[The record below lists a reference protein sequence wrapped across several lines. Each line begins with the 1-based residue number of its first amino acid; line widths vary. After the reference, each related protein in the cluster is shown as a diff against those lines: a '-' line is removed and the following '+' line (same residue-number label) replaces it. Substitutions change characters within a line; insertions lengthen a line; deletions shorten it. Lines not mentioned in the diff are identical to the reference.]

1 MNAFTLWEALT
12 DVDDTQLLEADEKG
26 PVKKPRRQLRYG
38 LVAACLALVL
48 TKTLCAGAMAFHQD
62 TTMRYTVRY
71 RENRVTYLCK
81 ARAYL
86 VGWMPQYEPLW
97 VPEGYIL
104 NGTFSDEEREK
115 HMSYVNTHVPT
126 DYISITYT
134 QIVGEYKLDL
144 YTLPI
149 GSYERHEITVNGL
162 TGQLYLYTDM
172 RSGGV
177 LIWLDEENRILF
189 RMNFPDKDP
198 ANALKM
204 ANSIQL
210 KEE

>member
-1 MNAFTLWEALT
+1 MNAFTLLEALT
-12 DVDDTQLLEADEKG
+12 DVDDVQLLEAEEKG
-26 PVKKPRRQLRYG
+26 PVKKHWQQLWHG
-38 LVAACLALVL
+38 VIAACLVLVL
-48 TKTLCAGAMAFHQD
+48 TVTLCAGAMAFHQD

-81 ARAYL
+81 ARSYL
-86 VGWMPQYEPLW
+86 VGRMPQYEPLW
-97 VPEGYIL
+97 VPEGYVL

-177 LIWLDEENRILF
+177 LIWQDEENRILF

-198 ANALKM
+198 SDAIKM

>member
-26 PVKKPRRQLRYG
+26 PVKKPQRQLRYG
-38 LVAACLALVL
+38 LIAACLALVL
-48 TKTLCAGAMAFHQD
+48 TMTLCAGAMAFHQD

-86 VGWMPQYEPLW
+86 VGRMPQYEPLW
-97 VPEGYIL
+97 VPEGYVL

-134 QIVGEYKLDL
+134 RIVGEYKLDL
-144 YTLPI
+144 YTLPQ
-149 GSYERHEITVNGL
+149 GAELRYLCQGVPVSYCHFSRMRPSFSSTSRWPPITMSAFSCSSVV
-162 TGQLYLYTDM
+162 TSDSTQSFFM
-172 RSGGV
+172 RS
-177 LIWLDEENRILF
+177 
-189 RMNFPDKDP
+189 
-198 ANALKM
+198 
-204 ANSIQL
+204 S
-210 KEE
+210 

>member
-26 PVKKPRRQLRYG
+26 SVKKPRRQLGHG
-38 LVAACLALVL
+38 LIAACLALVL
-48 TKTLCAGAMAFHQD
+48 TMTLCAGAMAFHQD

-86 VGWMPQYEPLW
+86 VGRMPQYEPLFL
-97 VPEGYIL
+97 PEGYVL
-104 NGTFSDEEREK
+104 NVVFSFDERENC
-115 HMSYVNTHVPT
+115 MSYVNTHTKT

-134 QIVGEYKLDL
+134 RIVGEYKLDL
-144 YTLPI
+144 HTLPQ
-149 GSYERHEITVNGL
+149 GSYEHHEVMVNGL
-162 TGQLYLYTDM
+162 PGQLYLYTDM
-172 RSGGV
+172 RSGGE

-198 ANALKM
+198 TDALKI
-204 ANSIQL
+204 ANSIQP

>member
-12 DVDDTQLLEADEKG
+12 DVDDAQLLEADEKG
-26 PVKKPRRQLRYG
+26 PVKKPHQQFRHG
-38 LVAACLALVL
+38 LIAACLALVL
-48 TKTLCAGAMAFHQD
+48 TMTLCAGAMAFHQD

-86 VGWMPQYEPLW
+86 VGRMPQYEPLW
-97 VPEGYIL
+97 VPEGYVL

-115 HMSYVNTHVPT
+115 HMSYVNTHGTT

-134 QIVGEYKLDL
+134 RIVGEYKLDL
-144 YTLPI
+144 YTLPQ
-149 GSYERHEITVNGL
+149 GSYERHEITVNTL
-162 TGQLYLYTDM
+162 PGQLYLYTDM

-189 RMNFPDKDP
+189 QMNFPDKDP
-198 ANALKM
+198 SDAIKM
-204 ANSIQL
+204 ANSIQP

>member
-26 PVKKPRRQLRYG
+26 SVKKPRRQLRHG
-38 LVAACLALVL
+38 LIAACLALVL
-48 TKTLCAGAMAFHQD
+48 TMTLCAGAMAFHQD

-86 VGWMPQYEPLW
+86 VGRMPQYEPLW
-97 VPEGYIL
+97 VPEGYVL

-134 QIVGEYKLDL
+134 RIVGEYKLDL
-144 YTLPI
+144 YTLPQ

-172 RSGGV
+172 RSGGK

-198 ANALKM
+198 SDAIKM

>member
-26 PVKKPRRQLRYG
+26 PVKKPRRQLGHG
-38 LVAACLALVL
+38 LIAACLALVL
-48 TKTLCAGAMAFHQD
+48 TMTVCIGTMALQQD
-62 TTMRYTVRY
+62 TSMRYTVRY

-86 VGWMPQYEPLW
+86 VGQMPQYEPLW
-97 VPEGYIL
+97 LPEGYIV
-104 NGTFSDEEREK
+104 NGTFSDGERQIS
-115 HMSYVNTHVPT
+115 MSYVNTHAPT
-126 DYISITYT
+126 DYIGITYT

-144 YTLPI
+144 YTLPQ
-149 GSYERHEITVNGL
+149 GSYERHDVTVNGL
-162 TGQLYLYTDM
+162 PGQLYLYTDM
-172 RSGGV
+172 RPGGT

-189 RMNFPDKDP
+189 RMNFPGKDP
-198 ANALKM
+198 SDAMKM

>member
-26 PVKKPRRQLRYG
+26 PVKRPRRQLRYG

-48 TKTLCAGAMAFHQD
+48 TMTVCLGAMAFHQD

-86 VGWMPQYEPLW
+86 VGRMPQYEPLW

-115 HMSYVNTHVPT
+115 HMSYVNTNVPT

-149 GSYERHEITVNGL
+149 GSYERHEITLNGL

-172 RSGGV
+172 RSGGK

-198 ANALKM
+198 SDAIKM

>member
-12 DVDDTQLLEADEKG
+12 DVDDAQLLEADEKG
-26 PVKKPRRQLRYG
+26 PVKKPRRQLRHG
-38 LVAACLALVL
+38 LIAACLALVL
-48 TKTLCAGAMAFHQD
+48 TMTLCAGAMAVHQD

-86 VGWMPQYEPLW
+86 VGRMPQYEPLFL
-97 VPEGYIL
+97 PEGYVL
-104 NGTFSDEEREK
+104 NVVFSFDERENC
-115 HMSYVNTHVPT
+115 MSYVNTHTKT

-134 QIVGEYKLDL
+134 RIVGEYKLDL
-144 YTLPI
+144 HTLPQ
-149 GSYERHEITVNGL
+149 GSYEHHEVMVNGL
-162 TGQLYLYTDM
+162 PGQLYLYTDM
-172 RSGGV
+172 RSGGE

-198 ANALKM
+198 TDALKI
-204 ANSIQL
+204 ANSIQP